1 MKSNIKI
8 QQYSYKNS
16 PPRIVLGGNFCNCN
30 KVLECGILPY
40 LMHFFCFVEKKIK
53 ESMEDIFEKTVTL
66 NDHLR
71 LQMNGAVY
79 KMIDIK

>member
-1 MKSNIKI
+1 M
-8 QQYSYKNS
+8 
-16 PPRIVLGGNFCNCN
+16 
-30 KVLECGILPY
+30 
-40 LMHFFCFVEKKIK
+40 EKKIK

>member
-1 MKSNIKI
+1 
-8 QQYSYKNS
+8 
-16 PPRIVLGGNFCNCN
+16 
-30 KVLECGILPY
+30 
-40 LMHFFCFVEKKIK
+40 MHFFCFVEKKIK